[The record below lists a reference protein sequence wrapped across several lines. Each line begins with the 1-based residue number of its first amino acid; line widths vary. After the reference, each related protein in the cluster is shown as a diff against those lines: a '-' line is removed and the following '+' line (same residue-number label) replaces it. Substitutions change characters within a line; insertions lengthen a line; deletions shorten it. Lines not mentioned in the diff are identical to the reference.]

1 MSLKPFKNPLKIV
14 NKKSSGILL
23 LLSIFSLF
31 GVGFSSWILV
41 NKNENS
47 MSFNVDGTVGDVIDL
62 TGLVTLDTSN
72 VTITDYGYSGFI
84 KNGAYSSLGYVALP
98 VTINPK
104 EGENYT
110 LYPSLSYTWSGITDE
125 TADAF
130 GENVRRCLFDTT
142 LDYETSTSVL
152 YGTFSSSLS
161 TQYSTAFSFN
171 YSSNSSSLGTS
182 FYIIFELGPFC
193 ESLYEILLKPN
204 LSFSFSLSIGVDT
217 NA

>member
-41 NKNENS
+41 NENENS

-72 VTITDYGYSGFI
+72 VTITDYGISGFI
-84 KNGAYSSLGYVALP
+84 KNGAYSKFGYVALP

-110 LYPSLSYTWSGITDE
+110 LYPSLSYTWDEITDE
-125 TADAF
+125 TALAF
-130 GENVRRCLFDTT
+130 RENVNKCLFDTT
-142 LDYETSTSVL
+142 LDYETSTSAL
-152 YGTFSSSLS
+152 SGTPSLSLS
-161 TQYSTAFSFN
+161 TKYSAAFSFN

-193 ESLYEILLKPN
+193 ESLYELLAKDN

>member
-14 NKKSSGILL
+14 NKKNSGILL

-41 NKNENS
+41 NENENS

-62 TGLVTLDTSN
+62 TGLATLDTSN
-72 VTITDYGYSGFI
+72 VTITDFGYSGFI
-84 KNGAYSSLGYVALP
+84 KNGAFSTLGYVALP

-110 LYPSLSYTWSGITDE
+110 LYPSLSYTWSGIKDE
-125 TADAF
+125 TAVAF
-130 GENVRRCLFDTT
+130 RKNVRRCLFDTT
-142 LDYETSTSVL
+142 LDYETSAL

-161 TQYSTAFSFN
+161 TQYSAAFSFN
-171 YSSNSSSLGTS
+171 YSFNSSSLGTS

-193 ESLYEILLKPN
+193 ESLYERLSDST